1 MTIVSLEGLEIRF
14 PYDPYEIQK
23 NLMSCVIKCIKNR
36 EHGLLES
43 PTGTGKTASLLC
55 ASLAWQ
61 TNEKDMTRRSL
72 QGASNPGFNARGQED
87 ANTLQFMTMSRIP
100 KIIYATRTHS
110 QISQA
115 VRELKRTS
123 YNRVKTVILGSRD
136 ILCIHDEVSRLPES
150 STKIMACHMKVL
162 ARTCAYYNNVQ
173 KNREQ
178 LAIGDQPAMD
188 IEELVGKG
196 KSGRF
201 CPFFMSKELVA
212 DADLIFMPYNY
223 LLDPKLRASHG
234 VDLKGCI
241 IILDEAHNITKVCE
255 DSSSFDLKSST
266 IAQCMREI
274 TRSMNDFNDMTEELK
289 KSSTKDLTLGEIVQ
303 LKAAIMELEKNLD
316 EAPFC
321 LDIPESGKTV
331 EGQDVLRCFFA
342 AGFTIDQFGRFIR
355 VLDGV
360 SSLLAS
366 NCTEATGC
374 DKFSGVLRV
383 LSTRLLSGHPAIF
396 LSSYAVKVELEV
408 ARGNN
413 EPSTL
418 LTSFKK
424 PKGKIFHFWCLNPA
438 VGLDLL
444 MSNTPR
450 CVMLASGTL
459 SPIEFL
465 ENELQMHFPVKI
477 QNPHIITD
485 KQLYAAVLK
494 VGPGDVKLSSA
505 FNNRSKPEYIRSL
518 GNVVKEACAIVPQ
531 GVLVFFP
538 SYSAMDQAVNY
549 WKENG
554 IWDTIAAQKS
564 VYVEPRGKRAL
575 EDLITSYYD
584 DTTKGHGSCLM
595 AVCRGKVS
603 EGLDFTDG
611 KCRAVIITGLPYAP
625 FLNEQVK
632 SKIKYLDSKANQ
644 SQGVKGHAW
653 YNIDAV
659 RALNQAVGRIIRHQK
674 DFGAILLCDD
684 RCDYRDVNQNLSS
697 WVSTRVVKP
706 AFPDM
711 LNQLTG
717 FFKTY
722 YQLDLPNH
730 SYGSYSKQSNGST
743 SSQRNGYG
751 SKAPAGFQ
759 FNSPSQATKFSI
771 EEELAKLND
780 VPEVKFAELYDV
792 GEDETL
798 SQSLRRKSSEPTSAL
813 ANLQATTAPILSFN
827 AKPTPKSSSSPFAL
841 SSSSS
846 SSSSSSKHKNNVQN
860 SSNSSIITNPKKKIK
875 LISENRAPSYSRIA
889 PDPRRGIFASG
900 TTHHHIPPSSQ
911 KVVERKPLF
920 KPLFSSQSSSE
931 APAPSP
937 EPKSFDGT
945 KEYSGWIRTT
955 LDANKHR
962 KIMQAFMDYKKDD
975 NKDVLKLID
984 FGKEVFPQTT
994 NYISYLNGL
1003 RLVTSTPHQAII
1015 NDVISA
1021 LQMEDTDS

>member
-1 MTIVSLEGLEIRF
+1 MPVVSLEGLDIRF

-23 NLMSCVIKCIKNR
+23 NLMSCVIKCIQNR

-61 TNEKDMTRRSL
+61 QNEKDMTRRSL
-72 QGASNPGFNARGQED
+72 QGAANPGFNARGQED
-87 ANTLQFMTMSRIP
+87 ANTLQFMNLSRIP

-162 ARTCAYYNNVQ
+162 GRTCAYYNNVQ
-173 KNREQ
+173 KVREQ
-178 LAIGDQPAMD
+178 FAVGDQPAMD
-188 IEELVGKG
+188 IEELVVKG
-196 KSGRF
+196 KLSRF

-212 DADLIFMPYNY
+212 DSDLIFMPYNY

-255 DSSSFDLKSST
+255 DSSSFDLRSST

-274 TRSMNDFNDMTEELK
+274 TRALNEFNEMTEELK
-289 KSSTKDLTLGEIVQ
+289 KSSKDLTMGEIVQ
-303 LKAAIMELEKNLD
+303 LKASIMDLEKQLD
-316 EAPFC
+316 EASFC
-321 LDIPESGKTV
+321 LDIPEAGKTV

-342 AGFTIDQFGRFIR
+342 AGFTIDQFGRYIR

-396 LSSYAVKVELEV
+396 LSSYAVRVELE
-408 ARGNN
+408 AAKGNSG
-413 EPSTL
+413 PTTL

-505 FNNRSKPEYIRSL
+505 FNNRGRSEYIRSL
-518 GNVVKEACAIVPQ
+518 GTVIKEACTIVPQ

-554 IWDTIAAQKS
+554 LWDNIASQKS

-575 EDLITSYYD
+575 EDLITSYYT
-584 DTTKGHGSCLM
+584 DTAKGHGSCLM

-625 FLNEQVK
+625 FKNEQVT

-644 SQGVKGHAW
+644 SQGIKGHAW

-659 RALNQAVGRIIRHQK
+659 RALNQAVGRIIRHQT

-697 WVSTRVVKP
+697 WVSTRVVRP
-706 AFPDM
+706 SFSDM
-711 LNQLTG
+711 LSQLAG

-722 YQLDLPNH
+722 YQIDVPTKTYH
-730 SYGSYSKQSNGST
+730 SYGST
-743 SSQRNGYG
+743 SSQQRSGP
-751 SKAPAGFQ
+751 SSGFQ
-759 FNSPSQATKFSI
+759 FNTSTSSTKFSI
-771 EEELAKLND
+771 DKELAKLTE
-780 VPEVKFAELYDV
+780 VPDVKFSELYD
-792 GEDETL
+792 GGDDESF
-798 SQSLRRKSSEPTSAL
+798 SQSLRKKSNEQMSAL
-813 ANLQATTAPILSFN
+813 DNLQATTSPIVSFTAKTTPSRRNELSL
-827 AKPTPKSSSSPFAL
+827 A
-841 SSSSS
+841 
-846 SSSSSSKHKNNVQN
+846 SSSSSKV
-860 SSNSSIITNPKKKIK
+860 SNTNGSITNPKKKIK
-875 LISENRAPSYSRIA
+875 LISENRAPTYSRIA
-889 PDPRRGIFASG
+889 PDPRRGIVMCG
-900 TTHHHIPPSSQ
+900 TTHQHVPPTSAPQ
-911 KVVERKPLF
+911 KEVPKKPLF
-920 KPLFSSQSSSE
+920 KPLFSSQSSS
-931 APAPSP
+931 PKPP
-937 EPKSFDGT
+937 EPKSFDNF
-945 KEYSGWIRTT
+945 KEYGTWIKTT
-955 LDANKHR
+955 LDANKYR
-962 KIMQAFMDYKKDD
+962 KVQQEFVNYNKDKKDI
-975 NKDVLKLID
+975 VKLIE
-984 FGKEVFPQTT
+984 FGKEIFPQTAD
-994 NYISYLNGL
+994 YISYLNGL
-1003 RLVTSTPHQAII
+1003 RLVVDSKAHRAIV

-1021 LQMEDTDS
+1021 TKNLES